1 MSIFSVG
8 RMCVKIAG
16 RDAGRKCVVVEQLD
30 DVFVLVDGNVRRKKV
45 NVKHLEPLAQALEL
59 NEKASHEDVKKA
71 FEKSGWPVWESKA
84 KETAPRPRK
93 QKKVKKGMKTASTSD
108 VPKKAPAEK
117 SAE

>member
-59 NEKASHEDVKKA
+59 NEQASHEDVKKA
-71 FEKSGWPVWESKA
+71 FEKSGWPAWDSKA
-84 KETAPRPRK
+84 QETAPKPRK
-93 QKKVKKGMKTASTSD
+93 QKNGKKGLKSD
-108 VPKKAPAEK
+108 SEEPKKMPAEK
-117 SAE
+117 PTE